1 MFFEA
6 LILGTVI
13 GLIRRGKISRLAY
26 VHFSGRPLIFI
37 SAVLYLGII
46 IMNLGLYDYSSFLY
60 SGFLLASFVLT
71 LIFLILNISMKF
83 MFIPLGGLFLNLLV
97 FLVNGLKFPLEAEA
111 AARIYGAEIYDL
123 LNSGK
128 ILFFVS
134 AENARLS
141 FLGNVIPVGNLFV
154 ASIGDIIAAI
164 GVTLV
169 VQAIVSDKF
178 IQNRSRITFSK
189 NIFR

>member
-6 LILGTVI
+6 LILGIVI
-13 GLIRRGKISRLAY
+13 GFVRKGRLSRLAY
-26 VHFSGRPLIFI
+26 VQFNGRPLIYI

-46 IMNLGLYDYSSFLY
+46 IMNLGLYNYSSFLY
-60 SGFLLASFVLT
+60 SGFLLTSFILT
-71 LIFLILNISMKF
+71 FLFLILNISMKF
-83 MFIPLGGLFLNLLV
+83 MFIPLTGLCLNLIV
-97 FLVNGLKFPLEAEA
+97 FLVNGFKFPLASEA

-123 LNSGK
+123 LISGK
-128 ILFFVS
+128 VLFFTA
-134 AENARLS
+134 AENASLS
-141 FLGNVIPVGNLFV
+141 FLGNIIPVGDLFI

-164 GVTLV
+164 GIILV

-189 NIFR
+189 KILR

>member
-6 LILGTVI
+6 MILGTVI
-13 GLIRRGKISRLAY
+13 GLIRRGRISRLTY

-37 SAVLYLGII
+37 SAFLYLGII

-83 MFIPLGGLFLNLLV
+83 MFIPLGGLCLNLLV
-97 FLVNGLKFPLEAEA
+97 FLANGLKFPLEAEA

-141 FLGNVIPVGNLFV
+141 FLGNVIPIGNLFM

-164 GVTLV
+164 GITLV

-178 IQNRSRITFSK
+178 IQNRSKITFSK